1 MIVNPHKL
9 GVHKILK
16 HIPLNGVLD
25 AQHQAKLRKAVN
37 IADLRLIA
45 KSRAHEVRAVHQDLY
60 Y

>member
-1 MIVNPHKL
+1 
-9 GVHKILK
+9 LK